1 MSSALQIAACQ
12 GMSFYK
18 KAAIDTWELSEYSS
32 PGAPTLF
39 LGMYFKED
47 VSRLMGH
54 TGKKFIFWNGSDVTR
69 TVNSP
74 EWHEPIRKSGAVHAC
89 HNKQLAD
96 ELKSIGIEAEVSPTL
111 FAPPYLYPPSYKWSP
126 RPALYM
132 TVHPG
137 REEEYGLSM
146 AVDLFRYTGA
156 DLYVYGTSGYGRL
169 GNVHLRPWLPED
181 VWKKET
187 DGMQGAL
194 RLNKHDGTSQ
204 IVIKALLRGHYA
216 IVTSRPWDAFKGIKD
231 LATEERPN
239 TETIPGLNKWI
250 DRVRL
255 EEAWVK

>member
-1 MSSALQIAACQ
+1 MSNLQVAACT
-12 GMSFYK
+12 GMSFYS
-18 KAAIDTWELSEYSS
+18 KAAINTWGLQEYKH
-32 PGAPTLF
+32 PDAPTLF

-69 TVNSP
+69 TIASP
-74 EWHEPIRKSGAVHAC
+74 EWQEPIRKSGAIHAC

-96 ELKSIGIEAEVSPTL
+96 ELKSIGIVAEVSPTL
-111 FAPPYLYPPSYKWSP
+111 FANKESYPPSYFGSP

-146 AVDLFRYTGA
+146 AVDLFRYLDA
-156 DLYVYGTSGYGRL
+156 DLYVYGAAEKGRL
-169 GNVHLRPWLPED
+169 GNVHLRGWLPEG
-181 VWKKET
+181 VWSRET
-187 DGMQGAL
+187 RAMQGAL

-216 IVTSRPWDAFKGIKD
+216 IVTPRPWDAYKGVRD
-231 LATEERPN
+231 LASEPQAN
-239 TETIPGLNKWI
+239 VETIPNLNGWI
-250 DRVRL
+250 DRVR
-255 EEAWVK
+255 EEALWIS